1 MATREDRMKAL
12 KQLHA
17 KCKAAMEECEAQM
30 KALEEGDE
38 AGATKAMLAGCKTF
52 GDAAKM
58 LADAGDIR
66 GGIMAARMDPR
77 APGQV

>member
-12 KQLHA
+12 KQLHQ

-30 KALEEGDE
+30 KALEDGEGG
-38 AGATKAMLAGCKTF
+38 GATKGVLAGCKTIQA
-52 GDAAKM
+52 AAKA

-66 GGIMAARMDPR
+66 GGIMAARMDPH